1 MKHIQTFESTIE
13 EPKFK
18 KYAVLHIKLF
28 NMSAI
33 RLIYIIKNLKDCVW
47 DDSYIF
53 EELYEHNPKSEKIIK
68 LNKKSSLKQITTI
81 ESLEKYTIY
90 QSDDLKDC
98 YNYLEAYIKST
109 KYNL

>member
-1 MKHIQTFESTIE
+1 MKHIQTFETTIE

-33 RLIYIIKNLKDCVW
+33 RLIHIIKKLKDYIW

-53 EELYEHNPKSEKIIK
+53 EELYEYDDKSEEIIK
-68 LNKKSSLKQITTI
+68 LSLKQTTTI

-98 YNYLEAYIKST
+98 YNYLEVYINST